1 MNVRSATAG
10 LFALATAS
18 FSQSEE
24 YTLSLD
30 LTFDTKYV
38 FRGAQLADNVF
49 HPSIEFGKDDF
60 YAGIWASQPIENR
73 GLPESWDDEVDFYV
87 GQGWAIG
94 EKTSVDFGAAYYY
107 FPTGDSRLEPYVG
120 VTREILGVAASFY
133 LYRDLDIDATTS
145 EGSARYSVPL
155 GAKTSVDLGAH
166 FGLLNVGDIG
176 KYLYYGADVIFPVQL
191 KDNAVFSIGVH
202 YSDSEEG
209 SPTPEAHF
217 HGSTSL
223 TMRF

>member
-1 MNVRSATAG
+1 MKLRSALTG
-10 LFALATAS
+10 LLALAAVS
-18 FSQSEE
+18 SVKSEE

-60 YAGIWASQPIENR
+60 YAGLWASQPIENR
-73 GLPESWDDEVDFYV
+73 GMPEVWDDEVDFYL

-107 FPTGDSRLEPYVG
+107 FPTGDSRFEPYVG
-120 VTREILGVAASFY
+120 ITREIVGVSTSFY
-133 LYRDLDIDATTS
+133 LYRDLDIDATTT

-155 GAKTSVDLGAH
+155 GPKTSVDLGAH
-166 FGLLNVGDIG
+166 FGLLDVDDIG
-176 KYLYYGADVIFPVQL
+176 KYLYYGADVVFPFQL
-191 KDNAVFSIGVH
+191 RDNAVFSFGVH

-223 TMRF
+223 TIGF

>member
-1 MNVRSATAG
+1 
-10 LFALATAS
+10 
-18 FSQSEE
+18 
-24 YTLSLD
+24 
-30 LTFDTKYV
+30 
-38 FRGAQLADNVF
+38 
-49 HPSIEFGKDDF
+49 
-60 YAGIWASQPIENR
+60 
-73 GLPESWDDEVDFYV
+73 
-87 GQGWAIG
+87 
-94 EKTSVDFGAAYYY
+94 
-107 FPTGDSRLEPYVG
+107 

-166 FGLLNVGDIG
+166 FGLLNVDDIG

>member
-1 MNVRSATAG
+1 MNIRSATAG
-10 LFALATAS
+10 LFVLVTAS
-18 FSQSEE
+18 ISQSEE

-73 GLPESWDDEVDFYV
+73 GFPESWDDEVDFYA
-87 GQGWAIG
+87 GQGWKIG
-94 EKTSVDFGAAYYY
+94 EKTTVDFGAAYYY

-166 FGLLNVGDIG
+166 FGLLNVDDIG